1 MPHLLG
7 LKLQA
12 RGGADADADLWF
24 KARLECGPTLALLA
38 DHVVDE
44 ELPCFRGHF
53 IISARKGTVCTL
65 IDGELDLGLPPPYQ
79 DWVMVHI
86 PPAKVGRVSK
96 YCLEAFFTNPF
107 AGLDFKVEL

>member
-24 KARLECGPTLALLA
+24 KARLECGPTLVLLA

-44 ELPCFRGHF
+44 ELPCA
-53 IISARKGTVCTL
+53 SAATL
-65 IDGELDLGLPPPYQ
+65 SSLR
-79 DWVMVHI
+79 
-86 PPAKVGRVSK
+86 AKAR
-96 YCLEAFFTNPF
+96 CAH
-107 AGLDFKVEL
+107 